1 MNEKTVEF
9 LRNEAEL
16 SYGSDEEEEEEEEDD
31 DYDDDYD
38 DDDDSDGDEQIDTIT
53 REFLLKLERFRRA
66 SSSIRSL

>member
-16 SYGSDEEEEEEEEDD
+16 SYGCDEEEEEDDD